1 MKMYTILTKYI
12 NSIVSEYD
20 LIAEKR
26 KSELKMLADYVSKK
40 QSEGPVNLT
49 FICTHNSRRSH
60 ISQIWA
66 QIAARHYGLKKV
78 TTYSGGTE
86 ATAFNPRAV
95 KVMGDTGINII
106 PQDSSNNPRYL
117 ITYAQD
123 TPAITAFS
131 KKYSDAFNPQ
141 SNYCAV
147 MTCTDADEACPV
159 VIGADE
165 RISLPYIDP
174 KRADDTDHEREEY
187 AARCRQIAREMF
199 YAFSVVG

>member
-1 MKMYTILTKYI
+1 MYTILTKYI
-12 NSIVSEYD
+12 NSLVSEYD
-20 LIAEKR
+20 LIDEKR
-26 KSELKMLADYVSKK
+26 KSDLNLLAEYVSKK
-40 QSEGPVNLT
+40 LPVESVNLT

-66 QIAARHYGLKKV
+66 QIAAYQNGLTNI
-78 TTYSGGTE
+78 TTYSGGTA

-95 KVMGDTGINII
+95 RAMQDTGIEIVQ
-106 PQDSSNNPRYL
+106 QDTSSNPKYQ
-117 ITYAQD
+117 ITYAD
-123 TPAITAFS
+123 DAPGITAFS
-131 KKYSDAFNPQ
+131 KKYSNEANPQ
-141 SNYCAV
+141 KDYCAV

-187 AARCRQIAREMF
+187 AERCRQIAREML
-199 YAFSVVG
+199 YTFSLVG